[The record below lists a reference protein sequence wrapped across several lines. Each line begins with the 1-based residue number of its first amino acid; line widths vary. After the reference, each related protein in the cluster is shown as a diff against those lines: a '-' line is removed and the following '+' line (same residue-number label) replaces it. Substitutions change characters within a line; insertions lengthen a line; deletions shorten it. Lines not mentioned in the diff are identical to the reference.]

1 MTTPFDELTPKTAAE
16 RIPDRAAQWVKD
28 NISFYTGNHWQGGQ
42 GWSGPMLANSSEY
55 YQSTLDNLA
64 AVFVSKN
71 AIAEIVD
78 RHVAGV
84 AGRVPGRSVGVKRP
98 LKSGEQLATNEQA
111 LIDEAE
117 ALLTAWWTAQ
127 NGVTPREL
135 GSGDIKLC
143 APHEVLQLATV
154 SALLARRGVLRLFVT
169 PAALRQA
176 QGPDGTADTAVVP
189 HMPVEEAIGVI
200 KAGSP
205 APTQAAV
212 VVDKATLQPGGLY
225 LYHDDQAASAADMLE
240 VTAVDENGRTVILIS
255 SSDAGSQIALDLG
268 GRLTMHEIER
278 KPLVTE
284 QIRQAQKAL
293 NKAKTTGSKNLDSAF
308 LERVFFNSQMPG
320 VTAADGTVTPAEFQV
335 GPGTANF
342 LAGLPIYNE
351 QNQITGY
358 TSPSAYFHEPTPS
371 TVYTDSG
378 DDFYRGILGEA
389 GQLHVLMSGDATA
402 SGESRI
408 QAKGEFENSL
418 MDTKAEVDAALRWM
432 LETVL
437 ALAAAI
443 AGQPGRYEGLRV
455 TADSRL
461 DLGVVSIEE
470 QRQTAEAYKAGLLSR
485 ETAIRRI
492 GVDDPAAEA
501 ARLDAE
507 ADETLAV
514 LKSRA
519 EIMKLLVDATADKS
533 AAASVSGFDDQTA
546 ARLSSNGRVLPR
558 DEAV

>member
-1 MTTPFDELTPKTAAE
+1 MTTPFDNLTPQTAAE

-28 NISFYTGNHWQGGQ
+28 NISFYTGDHWQGGR
-42 GWSGPMLANSSEY
+42 GWSGPMLSSSSEF

-64 AVFVSKN
+64 GVFVSQN

-84 AGRVPGRSVGVKRP
+84 VGRTPGRHITLVRP
-98 LKSGEQLATNEQA
+98 LKNGEQPTPNEQA
-111 LIDEAE
+111 LMDEAE
-117 ALLTAWWTAQ
+117 ALLTSWWTTQ
-127 NGVTPREL
+127 NGVTPRAL
-135 GSGDIKLC
+135 GDSGIKLC
-143 APHEVLQLATV
+143 SPHEVLQLAAA
-154 SALLARRGVLRLFVT
+154 SSLLARRGVLRLFVT
-169 PAALRQA
+169 PAALR
-176 QGPDGTADTAVVP
+176 DGAETAVLP
-189 HMPVEEAIGVI
+189 SMPVEEAIGVI

-205 APTQAAV
+205 AVTQAAV
-212 VVDKATLQPGGLY
+212 VVDAATLRPGGVY
-225 LYHDDQAASAADMLE
+225 LYKDGDVDRLE
-240 VTAVDENGRTVILIS
+240 ITAVDEDGRTVIRIT
-255 SSDAGSQIALDLG
+255 DDEGSGSEIALELG

-320 VTAADGTVTPAEFQV
+320 VQNADGTFTPAEFQV

-351 QNQITGY
+351 HNQITGY
-358 TSPSAYFHEPTPS
+358 TDPSAYFHDPTPS

-378 DDFYRGILGEA
+378 EDFYRGILQEA
-389 GQLHVLMSGDATA
+389 SQVYTLISGDATA

-418 MDTKAEVDAALRWM
+418 MDTKAEVGAALRWM

-443 AGQPGRYEGLRV
+443 AGQPGRYDGLRV
-455 TADSRL
+455 VGDARL
-461 DLGVVSIEE
+461 DLGVVSTEE
-470 QRQTAEAYKAGLLSR
+470 QRQTAEAYKSGLLSR

-507 ADETLAV
+507 ADETLVV
-514 LKSRA
+514 LKQRA
-519 EIMKLLVDATADKS
+519 EIMKLLVDATADRS
-533 AAASVSGFDDQTA
+533 AAASVSGFDGDTA

-558 DEAV
+558 DEAITQ